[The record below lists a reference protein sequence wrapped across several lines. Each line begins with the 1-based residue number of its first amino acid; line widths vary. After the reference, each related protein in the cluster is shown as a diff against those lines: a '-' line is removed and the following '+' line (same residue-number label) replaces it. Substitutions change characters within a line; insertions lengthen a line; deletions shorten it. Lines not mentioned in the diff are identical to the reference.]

1 MDTVEE
7 QALRAELEQF
17 KKEKEQIRA
26 IIGRIGGVGSVR
38 RDRAINS
45 IFIIVILILFAIDM
59 FRHLMDFPVPFPLLF
74 SLELGILLISIKI
87 IWMIHKNTKVDHFQF
102 WIMSSIEFR
111 INDLAKKVNR
121 IEEHMEKVADNKS
134 T

>member
-38 RDRAINS
+38 RDRIINS
-45 IFIIVILILFAIDM
+45 IFIIVIVLLFAIDM
-59 FRHLMDFPVPFPLLF
+59 FRHLMGFPVPFPPLF

-121 IEEHMEKVADNKS
+121 IEERIEKATDNKS